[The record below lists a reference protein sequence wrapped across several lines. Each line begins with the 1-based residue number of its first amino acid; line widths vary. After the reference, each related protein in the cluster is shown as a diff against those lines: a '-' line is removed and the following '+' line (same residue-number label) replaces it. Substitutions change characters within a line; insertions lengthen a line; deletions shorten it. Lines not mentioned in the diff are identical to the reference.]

1 MIEIPLVF
9 EGKNNNVFP
18 LCDACNFFS
27 EKFNR
32 HISWSLQTFQP
43 SLKIISPAQIDDVEW
58 FIYPVILHDP
68 WFHIRAIQ
76 GFHHED
82 YGFWS
87 YVSNEVINA
96 LKQKKGWILID
107 ATAEPVSDSNLK
119 LVLDAL
125 EDCSEF
131 PNDRILLN
139 THSSTYARHPQILNH
154 PSWLEMHFCIKGTKD
169 LSPETWLEG
178 GKIQRKDIYVQKMNE
193 IEPDNVN
200 LNLLKKRFCALQM
213 RWIKHKGAAM
223 LIAMLDRINAFK
235 KGYVTADDL

>member
-107 ATAEPVSDSNLK
+107 ATWGMSSPYSKVRLARMGWTKQDLK
-119 LVLDAL
+119 AV
-125 EDCSEF
+125 
-131 PNDRILLN
+131 
-139 THSSTYARHPQILNH
+139 
-154 PSWLEMHFCIKGTKD
+154 
-169 LSPETWLEG
+169 
-178 GKIQRKDIYVQKMNE
+178 
-193 IEPDNVN
+193 
-200 LNLLKKRFCALQM
+200 
-213 RWIKHKGAAM
+213 
-223 LIAMLDRINAFK
+223 
-235 KGYVTADDL
+235 KGYFVHLKNSR